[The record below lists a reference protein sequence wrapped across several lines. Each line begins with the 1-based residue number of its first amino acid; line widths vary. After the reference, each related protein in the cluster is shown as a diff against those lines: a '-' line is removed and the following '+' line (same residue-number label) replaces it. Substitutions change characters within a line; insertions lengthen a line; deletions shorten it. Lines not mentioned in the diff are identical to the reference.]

1 MALKVNE
8 VLRTHLGL
16 LVIGFFGRIL
26 SKYYDDPD
34 ITPTNK
40 FADIY

>member
-1 MALKVNE
+1 E
-8 VLRTHLGL
+8 VDL
-16 LVIGFFGRIL
+16 LVIGFFGRLL

>member
-1 MALKVNE
+1 MAIKINE
-8 VLRTHLGL
+8 VLRPRPGL
-16 LVIGFFGRIL
+16 LVIGSFGMIL
-26 SKYYDDPD
+26 SKYYFDPD

>member
-1 MALKVNE
+1 MVNKVNE
-8 VLRTHLGL
+8 VLRPRHGL

-34 ITPTNK
+34 ITNEE
-40 FADIY
+40 IC